1 MSTSTIMRLFASQ
14 DIRYN
19 NSLNTKLQKKNE
31 TEKKKIQTKVVTKL
45 FFRFIAIYFFNRH
58 QVFLNF

>member
-19 NSLNTKLQKKNE
+19 NSLNTKVQKKNE
-31 TEKKKIQTKVVTKL
+31 TEIKKIQTKVVTK
-45 FFRFIAIYFFNRH
+45 
-58 QVFLNF
+58 